1 MERDNRRFTLLG
13 SSNVLNTSRNTGVA
27 HGGKSVPPSAS
38 RMASRRMSVVP
49 QASGPGL
56 TGTVQRRAPP
66 GVKGDPRPVGDKGY
80 QAACARNVL
89 EFLTSHGYEYQV
101 TLKTVASP
109 TTKDYTNIMM
119 FIVRYLD
126 PSILKGFTK
135 IEEEIPQLYKRLRYP
150 FTISKS
156 NLTAVGSPH
165 TWPSILAALSW
176 VVELINYCEK
186 AEHVR
191 MDGADDR
198 TRMEAGF
205 LTTCPSRTSPS
216 CPATTRGARRLTR
229 RKGRRSKARPSR

>member
-1 MERDNRRFTLLG
+1 M
-13 SSNVLNTSRNTGVA
+13 
-27 HGGKSVPPSAS
+27 
-38 RMASRRMSVVP
+38 
-49 QASGPGL
+49 
-56 TGTVQRRAPP
+56 
-66 GVKGDPRPVGDKGY
+66 
-80 QAACARNVL
+80 L

-101 TLKTVASP
+101 SLKTLSSP
-109 TTKDYTNIMM
+109 TTKDYTNIML

-186 AEHVR
+186 AEQMR
-191 MDGADDR
+191 ADGADDR
-198 TRMEAGF
+198 WVCVFSFIVYMAEVVAM
-205 LTTCPSRTSPS
+205 
-216 CPATTRGARRLTR
+216 
-229 RKGRRSKARPSR
+229 GRRGDGATR